1 MEDKEFY
8 NLSSKV
14 NEINVSIERDTK
26 HIEHIIDSLEKKI
39 DDDLKPEIWDLKT
52 NIKKISQNEKDIAVL
67 IEKSEN
73 NAKLLES
80 YKKELEAKMVTKQYL
95 EDKKYKDWRIWM
107 VGIGLLVAIGFG
119 AFNSYYIFNKN
130 SIGEKENVLPNTKK

>member
-8 NLSSKV
+8 SLLLEV
-14 NEINVSIERDTK
+14 NKISVSIDK
-26 HIEHIIDSLEKKI
+26 DIKLIEHITNSLEKKI
-39 DDDLKPEIWDLKT
+39 DDDLKQEIWDLKT
-52 NIKKISQNEKDIAVL
+52 NIKKINQNETDIAVL
-67 IEKSEN
+67 IEKSESN
-73 NAKLLES
+73 TKLLES

-107 VGIGLLVAIGFG
+107 VGIGLLIAIGFG
-119 AFNSYYIFNKN
+119 AFNSYHIFKNN